1 MRELDTQTLAC
12 SNPQGYNIPWQDTFV
27 ILCLWNLKCFTS
39 QASERKN
46 PLRADDD
53 IWRVT
58 SNAASMQFVVEGLWR
73 GLYLLQSVKSELREQ
88 TSLTSYSANISW
100 HLFSSLLCY
109 GPLDLKINYIRSL
122 PLSSYVLLNN
132 CLPRIM
138 AAPIVDLINDLESL
152 GVFGFIGYLFRG

>member
-1 MRELDTQTLAC
+1 MRRLETQTLAC
-12 SNPQGYNIPWQDTFV
+12 SNPQGCDIPWQDTFV

-46 PLRADDD
+46 ALCADND

-58 SNAASMQFVVEGLWR
+58 LNAASVQCVVEGLWR
-73 GLYLLQSVKSELREQ
+73 GICLLQSVKSELREQ
-88 TSLTSYSANISW
+88 TSFTIYSANISW

-122 PLSSYVLLNN
+122 PLRSYVLLNN

-138 AAPIVDLINDLESL
+138 AGPMVDLINDLESL
-152 GVFGFIGYLFRG
+152 GLFGFIGYLFRG